1 MENKTMTAPET
12 YTQQKKRHQD
22 EISGFDG
29 LFWAF
34 SNEQLEEGKKKISI
48 ALGITCENK
57 DLIGIGAGGFIL
69 RTQIKA
75 FKDCMNRQAQERKD
89 LKKDAKIFFNALVYE
104 LNNHEYCITYDATDA
119 LESLG
124 LTKDDVDADILK
136 KACKE
141 SIKQTC

>member
-34 SNEQLEEGKKKISI
+34 SNDQLEEGKKK
-48 ALGITCENK
+48 LNCENK
-57 DLIGIGAGGFIL
+57 DLISIGAGGFIL
-69 RTQIKA
+69 RTQLQA
-75 FKDCMNRQAQERKD
+75 FKDCMTRQTKERKD
-89 LKKDAKIFFNALVYE
+89 LKKDMKIFYDALVYE
-104 LNNHEYCITYDATDA
+104 LNNHEYCITYNPQDA
-119 LESLG
+119 LDALG
-124 LTKDDVDADILK
+124 LTKDDVDPVLLN

>member
-1 MENKTMTAPET
+1 MET

-34 SNEQLEEGKKKISI
+34 SNEQLEEGKKK
-48 ALGITCENK
+48 LNCENK
-57 DLIGIGAGGFIL
+57 DLISIGAGGFIL
-69 RTQIKA
+69 RTQVTA
-75 FKDCMNRQAQERKD
+75 FKDCMDRHSRERKD
-89 LKKDAKIFFNALVYE
+89 LKKNVKIFYDALVYE
-104 LNNHEYCITYDATDA
+104 LNNHEYCITYDTTDA

-124 LTKDDVDADILK
+124 LTKDDVDPALLK

-141 SIKQTC
+141 SLAMTC